1 MAAAIEQTKGTQ
13 KQSSKLENSKREGSQ
28 LIRLQEERSDFM
40 KILKPLYLILAISM
54 LALTHVHQAQ
64 AQSSGTDWASICHTV
79 EPVLVQPCNVYVY
92 QDGTF
97 TQEGERAFGC
107 IRNGVLM
114 AGGAIALGVPT
125 PIIIGGLRILAGQ
138 TGCDNIVNWN
148 LVNRNDLTTLQNLLP
163 NS

>member
-1 MAAAIEQTKGTQ
+1 
-13 KQSSKLENSKREGSQ
+13 
-28 LIRLQEERSDFM
+28 M
-40 KILKPLYLILAISM
+40 KIYRPLYIVLIISI
-54 LALTHVHQAQ
+54 LIPLIESHTAQ
-64 AQSSGTDWASICHTV
+64 AQTTSGIDWMSICNTV
-79 EPVLVQPCNVYVY
+79 AAALVQPCSAYVD

-125 PIIIGGLRILAGQ
+125 PIILGGLRVLAGQ

-148 LVNRNDLTTLQNLLP
+148 LVSLGDLKSLQDQLP
-163 NS
+163 H

>member
-1 MAAAIEQTKGTQ
+1 
-13 KQSSKLENSKREGSQ
+13 
-28 LIRLQEERSDFM
+28 M
-40 KILKPLYLILAISM
+40 KIYRPLYIVLIISI
-54 LALTHVHQAQ
+54 LIPLIESHTAQ
-64 AQSSGTDWASICHTV
+64 AQTTSGIDWNSVCNTV
-79 EPVLVQPCNVYVY
+79 AAALMQPCSAYVD

-125 PIIIGGLRILAGQ
+125 PIILGGLRVLAGQ

-148 LVNRNDLTTLQNLLP
+148 LVSLGDLKSLQDQLP
-163 NS
+163 H

>member
-1 MAAAIEQTKGTQ
+1 
-13 KQSSKLENSKREGSQ
+13 
-28 LIRLQEERSDFM
+28 M
-40 KILKPLYLILAISM
+40 KIHRPLYIVLIISI
-54 LALTHVHQAQ
+54 LIPLIESHTAQ
-64 AQSSGTDWASICHTV
+64 AQTTSGIDWMSICNTV
-79 EPVLVQPCNVYVY
+79 AAALVQPCSAYVD

-125 PIIIGGLRILAGQ
+125 PIILGGLRVLAGQ

-148 LVNRNDLTTLQNLLP
+148 LVSLGDLKSLQDQLP
-163 NS
+163 H

>member
-1 MAAAIEQTKGTQ
+1 MQENYASELE
-13 KQSSKLENSKREGSQ
+13 KLNKRTGNFFGDRELFHVQ
-28 LIRLQEERSDFM
+28 RATR
-40 KILKPLYLILAISM
+40 PLYLILVISM
-54 LALTHVHQAQ
+54 LTLTESHTAQ
-64 AQSSGTDWASICHTV
+64 AQTSSEIDWISICTTV
-79 EPVLVQPCNVYVY
+79 SVALVQPCSAYVN

-114 AGGAIALGVPT
+114 AGGSMALGVPT
-125 PIIIGGLRILAGQ
+125 PIIISGLRLLAGQ

-163 NS
+163 SS

>member
-1 MAAAIEQTKGTQ
+1 
-13 KQSSKLENSKREGSQ
+13 
-28 LIRLQEERSDFM
+28 M
-40 KILKPLYLILAISM
+40 KIHRPLYIIVVISM
-54 LALTHVHQAQ
+54 LIPLTESHLAQ
-64 AQSSGTDWASICHTV
+64 AQTTSGTDWMSICNTV
-79 EPVLVQPCNVYVY
+79 SAALVQPCSAYVD

-125 PIIIGGLRILAGQ
+125 PIILGGLRVLAGQ

-148 LVNRNDLTTLQNLLP
+148 LVSLGDLKSLQDQLP
-163 NS
+163 H